1 MAEDGG
7 KELGREGRGKET
19 SHVTHWRGQQKEE
32 EERGGTTLRK
42 EGREKEREMGG
53 RTLGERNK
61 EEYEE
66 ARGRGR
72 RTVMVEDEQ
81 DKALHLPWP

>member
-1 MAEDGG
+1 MGG
-7 KELGREGRGKET
+7 K
-19 SHVTHWRGQQKEE
+19 
-32 EERGGTTLRK
+32 
-42 EGREKEREMGG
+42 
-53 RTLGERNK
+53 TLGERNK

-81 DKALHLPWP
+81 DKVLHLPWP

>member
-1 MAEDGG
+1 
-7 KELGREGRGKET
+7 
-19 SHVTHWRGQQKEE
+19 
-32 EERGGTTLRK
+32 
-42 EGREKEREMGG
+42 MGG

-72 RTVMVEDEQ
+72 RLKMNKTRYCTYPGLELRQ
-81 DKALHLPWP
+81 F